1 MDGDNGLDLSVYGRA
16 YEYIYTKQGE
26 TELTI
31 KNLPPENTFLVYDD
45 TIEQNELFG
54 VYYYARIDST
64 DRTNITYVATVLTQN
79 YKYVLD
85 IQDIQEPQALIEQP
99 EAHFKGEVP
108 LIEYQNNKLALGD
121 YELQI
126 PLIDAYNVLMSDRVT
141 DKEQFVD
148 AILALYGTLLSVRKW
163 TRTETRALERK
174 PCSTCE
180 RKSFWSFL
188 QTQRQNISHARSM
201 KMA

>member
-1 MDGDNGLDLSVYGRA
+1 MQKISQIQPVVISSAIRSVPQKPDDIAALTDALEHAGADEVDGDNGLDLSVYGRA

-31 KNLPPENTFLVYDD
+31 KNLPPENTFMVYDD

-64 DRTNITYVATVLTQN
+64 DKTNITYIATVLTQN

-85 IQDIQEPQALIEQP
+85 IQNIQEPQALTEHP

-108 LIEYQNNKLALGD
+108 LIEYENNKLALGD

-126 PLIDAYNVLMSDRVT
+126 PLIDAYNVLMSMCSDRQGAVRGRNPCIVRHVT
-141 DKEQFVD
+141 F
-148 AILALYGTLLSVRKW
+148 R
-163 TRTETRALERK
+163 
-174 PCSTCE
+174 
-180 RKSFWSFL
+180 
-188 QTQRQNISHARSM
+188 
-201 KMA
+201 

>member
-1 MDGDNGLDLSVYGRA
+1 M
-16 YEYIYTKQGE
+16 
-26 TELTI
+26 
-31 KNLPPENTFLVYDD
+31 
-45 TIEQNELFG
+45 
-54 VYYYARIDST
+54 
-64 DRTNITYVATVLTQN
+64 
-79 YKYVLD
+79 LD

-126 PLIDAYNVLMSDRVT
+126 PLIDAYNVLMS
-141 DKEQFVD
+141 
-148 AILALYGTLLSVRKW
+148 
-163 TRTETRALERK
+163 
-174 PCSTCE
+174 
-180 RKSFWSFL
+180 FL